1 MNDLTMRPQRTTHGE
16 EVRDDFVPAAPY
28 ISPDYVRL
36 EKERLWPR
44 IWQMACREEEIPNP
58 GDYYTYEIADESITV
73 LRRESGDLAAYYNV
87 CPHRGRRL
95 TEGCGRMGRF
105 HCKFHGWQWSLDG
118 KPADVVDR
126 ANWGDC
132 LKDDE
137 ITLQSVK
144 VDSWGGWVFI
154 NMDPESESLEEFL
167 EPARSMLDCF
177 EFERMRYAW
186 RKSIVMPCNWKVAL
200 EAFNEGYHVQT
211 THRQLLPYFDDLT
224 YSEAKGK
231 HGMFGYAPTALFGL
245 PSPRLG
251 EVKGDIREGLYMFNQ
266 LIWDQLKATT
276 TEEML
281 AAGKRLMELPEDADP
296 LTVYT
301 AFAQF
306 HREESAKNNRPWPNI
321 TPEALMAA
329 GTDWHIFPNLVFLH
343 QPTNVLFYRARPNG
357 DDPDSCIFEINVM
370 ERFAEGAEPDAEV
383 EIGSDWK
390 SVDWGLILDQD
401 FQNMG
406 EIQKGMKSR
415 GFRGARPNPVQ
426 ERIISNF
433 HRVLHHYL
441 TERN

>member
-1 MNDLTMRPQRTTHGE
+1 
-16 EVRDDFVPAAPY
+16 
-28 ISPDYVRL
+28 
-36 EKERLWPR
+36 
-44 IWQMACREEEIPNP
+44 
-58 GDYYTYEIADESITV
+58 
-73 LRRESGDLAAYYNV
+73 
-87 CPHRGRRL
+87 
-95 TEGCGRMGRF
+95 
-105 HCKFHGWQWSLDG
+105 
-118 KPADVVDR
+118 
-126 ANWGDC
+126 
-132 LKDDE
+132 
-137 ITLQSVK
+137 
-144 VDSWGGWVFI
+144 
-154 NMDPESESLEEFL
+154 
-167 EPARSMLDCF
+167 
-177 EFERMRYAW
+177 
-186 RKSIVMPCNWKVAL
+186 
-200 EAFNEGYHVQT
+200 
-211 THRQLLPYFDDLT
+211 
-224 YSEAKGK
+224 
-231 HGMFGYAPTALFGL
+231 
-245 PSPRLG
+245 
-251 EVKGDIREGLYMFNQ
+251 MFNQ
-266 LIWDQLKATT
+266 VIWDQLKATA

-370 ERFAEGAEPDAEV
+370 ERFAEGTEPGADV
-383 EIGSDWK
+383 EIGLDWK
-390 SVDWGLILDQD
+390 SVDWGLILEQD

-406 EIQKGMKSR
+406 EIQKGMKSQ